1 MSMSRTCAK
10 PVKKGAAWKEER
22 TTGRKYLGADNAKE
36 PEPGEREQFWISG
49 YTRADGK
56 KVEGY
61 YKKNPAYKGDAS

>member
-1 MSMSRTCAK
+1 M

-22 TTGRKYLGADNAKE
+22 TTGRKYSGEDGDKE
-36 PEPGEREQFWISG
+36 PESGEREQFWVSG

-61 YKKNPAYKGDAS
+61 YKKNPAHKEASA